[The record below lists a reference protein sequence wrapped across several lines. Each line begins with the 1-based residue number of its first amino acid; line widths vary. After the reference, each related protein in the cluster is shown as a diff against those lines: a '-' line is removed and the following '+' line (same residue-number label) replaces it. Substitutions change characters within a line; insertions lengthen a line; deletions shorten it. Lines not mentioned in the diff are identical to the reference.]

1 MRDTIRAY
9 EERVL
14 AGEDLGYEEGCR
26 LVRIPLDSPDL
37 LDLIAS
43 ANRVR
48 LHYKGTR
55 IDTCAIVNAKSG
67 SCSEDCAFCA
77 QSAHHHAATESYPLM
92 DGEAIGRAAEAAFD
106 AGAEAFGLVAAW
118 KGLKEGPELEALLT
132 RVRELAASGR
142 GHVDGSLG
150 HVPSEAIAQKLKE
163 AGIRTYNHN
172 LETAPSHFPNICSTH
187 SFQDRVDTIKRL
199 KGAGIRICSG
209 GIFGMGES
217 PDQRVELALAL
228 REVGVD
234 VLPMNF
240 LNPIAGTPLET
251 ETPLKPLECLQT
263 IAVFRMLVP
272 TANIMVAGGREVN
285 LRELQSWAYHAGANA
300 TMVGNYLTTGG
311 RSPAEDH
318 RMIADLGLT
327 TAHGCDTP
335 EAAPEAAP
343 ASPFRMLAGA

>member
-1 MRDTIRAY
+1 MRDTIRSF

-14 AGEDLGYEEGCR
+14 AGDLLTYDEGCD
-26 LVRIPLDSPDL
+26 LIRIPADSPDL

-118 KGLKEGPELEALLT
+118 KGLKEGPELDAVLT
-132 RVRELAASGR
+132 RIRELAATGR

-150 HVPSEAIAQKLKE
+150 HVPSDAVAQKLRE
-163 AGIRTYNHN
+163 AGLRTYNHN
-172 LETAPSHFPNICSTH
+172 LETAPSHFSSICTTH
-187 SFQDRVDTIKRL
+187 SFQDRVDTIRRL

-217 PDQRVELALAL
+217 PEQRVELALAL
-228 REVGVD
+228 REVEVD

-240 LNPIAGTPLET
+240 LNPIPGTPLET
-251 ETPLKPLECLQT
+251 ATPLAPLECIQT
-263 IAVFRMLVP
+263 IAVYRMLLP

-285 LRELQSWAYHAGANA
+285 LRELQSWAHHAGANA
-300 TMVGNYLTTGG
+300 TMVGNYLTTAG
-311 RSPAEDH
+311 RRPEDDH

-327 TAHGCDTP
+327 TSQGCATEP
-335 EAAPEAAP
+335 APEG
-343 ASPFRMLAGA
+343 SPFRMLAGA